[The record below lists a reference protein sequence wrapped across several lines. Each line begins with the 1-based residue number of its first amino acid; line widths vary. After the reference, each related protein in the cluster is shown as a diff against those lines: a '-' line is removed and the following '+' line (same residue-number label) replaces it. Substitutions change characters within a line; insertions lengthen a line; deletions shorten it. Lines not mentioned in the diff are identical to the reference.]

1 MQTWVAVFI
10 IIAAVAIIFQTVL
23 LVAFYLLIKQTSVT
37 LTKLASDIES
47 KLTPVLSRVDQLMEE
62 SHKQMTDI
70 INDTADIV
78 RTVKNTGRRF
88 DRVLEEAA
96 DRLRLQII
104 QADKLL
110 TGAMEAVEEAGTQ
123 LRNSVIEP
131 VRTASALVKGVRAG
145 VEFFRGR
152 RHMPNR
158 AREAQD
164 EELFI

>member
-10 IIAAVAIIFQTVL
+10 VIAAVAIIFQTVL
-23 LVAFYLLIKQTSVT
+23 LVAFYLLIKQTSGT
-37 LTKLASDIES
+37 LTKVAADIES
-47 KLTPVLSRVDQLMEE
+47 KWTPVLGRLDRLMEE

-70 INDTADIV
+70 INDTAEIV
-78 RTVKNTGRRF
+78 RTVKNTGQRF

-145 VEFFRGR
+145 VEFIRGR

-158 AREAQD
+158 GREAQD